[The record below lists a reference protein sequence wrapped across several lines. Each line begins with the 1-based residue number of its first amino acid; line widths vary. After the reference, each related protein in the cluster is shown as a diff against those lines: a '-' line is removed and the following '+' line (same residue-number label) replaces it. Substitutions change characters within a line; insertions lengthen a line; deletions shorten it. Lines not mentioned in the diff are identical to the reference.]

1 MINYNSSNDNII
13 VQNMAMNLSK
23 KATYH
28 ELGKNWNN
36 NIWLHCLIVTLLN
49 L

>member
-23 KATYH
+23 KSTYH
-28 ELGKNWNN
+28 ELGK
-36 NIWLHCLIVTLLN
+36 IGIIIFGCIV
-49 L
+49 